1 MALAIV
7 TLEEMQAHSALAEL
21 QALTAGALEPLE
33 AEALDLLEAELGR
46 RLTVDT
52 EDAARTVDG
61 IGLTIVVMPER
72 LAEIASVV
80 STSLGDVTETIE
92 TINDGWILRGAHP
105 YTYHW
110 RGHITITG
118 KWGLACPERV
128 KRVLMDVVE
137 ALAVRK
143 SDLVSRRNELAPWGS
158 VSDGGLRADRGSLP
172 ERQATL
178 ENLLRYDAKVRLRG
192 YYRPTGIVEFV

>member
-1 MALAIV
+1 MK
-7 TLEEMQAHSALAEL
+7 AHCALAEV
-21 QALTAGALEPLE
+21 QALSAGTLEPLA
-33 AEALDLLEAELGR
+33 AEALDILEAELGR
-46 RLTVDT
+46 RLTLDT
-52 EDAARTVDG
+52 EDVARTMDG
-61 IGLTIVVMPER
+61 TGLALLVLPER
-72 LAEIASVV
+72 LDTIA
-80 STSLGDVTETIE
+80 STSLGDVTKTVET
-92 TINDGWILRGAHP
+92 TTGGWILRGAHP

-118 KWGLACPERV
+118 RWGLPCPDRV

-143 SDLVSRRNELAPWGS
+143 SDLVSRRDDLAPWGS

-178 ENLLRYDAKVRLRG
+178 ENLLRYDAKKRLSG
-192 YYRPTGIVEFV
+192 YYRPTSIMDVV